1 MTTAK
6 TVLLVDDHPIV
17 RAGCQRLLAGAGGF
31 RVVEA
36 DRAEHAFALYAAER
50 PDVVVMDLSM
60 PGISG
65 LEAMQRLLA
74 EDPRALVLIFS
85 MHEDPVFAAKA
96 LRAGARGYITKNDAP
111 EVLIDAI
118 RQVLDGGVY
127 LDHAMARELA
137 VMGCATPRGSLHGLT
152 PRELDILMLLGKGMS
167 IGGIAEVL
175 SISEK
180 TVYNNCTQ
188 IKDKVGAR
196 STRDLMRISF
206 AMQHVGA
213 DVA

>member
-1 MTTAK
+1 MTTTR

-17 RAGCQRLLAGAGGF
+17 RAGCQRLLAGTGDF
-31 RVVEA
+31 RVIEA
-36 DRAEHAFALYAAER
+36 DRAEQAFALYAAER

-65 LEAMQRLLA
+65 LEAVQRLLA
-74 EDPRALVLIFS
+74 DDPQALVLIFS
-85 MHEDPVFAAKA
+85 MHEDTVFAAKA
-96 LRAGARGYITKNDAP
+96 LRAGARGYVTKNDAP

-127 LDHAMARELA
+127 LDRVMAHELA
-137 VMGCATPRGSLHGLT
+137 VMGCAAPRRSLHGLT

-167 IGGIAEVL
+167 IGGIAETL

-196 STRDLMRISF
+196 STRDLMRIAF

-213 DVA
+213 DP